1 MNWSKTLIAGVVG
14 GIVLWIVNFVLHGVI
29 LGSTYMEYP
38 EVFSQDES
46 TIGILWFLCLSV
58 AVAVTLAILFAKTR
72 KCWAAGLKG
81 GLIYGLVA
89 GLTHFFPNFYDSL
102 VIEGFP
108 YFLAWY
114 HGACDLISIALAGAA
129 MGLVLKGE

>member
-1 MNWSKTLIAGVVG
+1 MNWTKTLIAGILGGVV
-14 GIVLWIVNFVLHGVI
+14 LMIVNFVLHAVI

-46 TIGILWFLCLSV
+46 LIGIVWFLVLSV
-58 AVAVTLAILFAKTR
+58 LVAITLAILFAKTR

-81 GLIYGLVA
+81 GLIFGLVA
-89 GLTHFFPNFYDSL
+89 GLTHFFPNFYDAL

-108 YFLAWY
+108 YYLVWC
-114 HGACDLISIALAGAA
+114 HGVSDLISIALAGAV